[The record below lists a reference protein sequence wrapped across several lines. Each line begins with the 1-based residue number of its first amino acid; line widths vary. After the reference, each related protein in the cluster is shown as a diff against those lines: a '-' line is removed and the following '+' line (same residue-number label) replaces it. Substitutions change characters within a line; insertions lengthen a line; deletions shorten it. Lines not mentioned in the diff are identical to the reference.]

1 MSNTAG
7 NNAPFFNGNEAH
19 TGAFIVYINGIEVP
33 CKSVSDRIGVWQI
46 PEFQLE
52 MVADPVLT
60 RFGAE
65 DRVQVVVFYLDDVAV
80 DPSQIP
86 TFRIFAEGE
95 ITGWGY
101 RRVTNGRSI
110 ILTCVN
116 QMAIFTQLFV
126 QFMTNL
132 DDMIAHA
139 TFAGAGTFE
148 FSSPTSQIVYPF
160 SLFKQG
166 LILPKGTSAP
176 DITRPFDF
184 LYNILRGMVGAS
196 VPAEQQSIPA
206 ANFFSRWA
214 RLTNFVNRFV
224 ASPVFDEGE
233 GDANIFP
240 ILKALQ
246 TTSAVDVLTKSLL
259 SQIQNTGSMY
269 DMLQL
274 IYQTVFMEMGM
285 LPRMPLVS
293 VDLKTSTIQQTDFTS
308 HKVSNINTA
317 PQKPGQPAA
326 SPSTKVTSTT
336 PPNPTKPN
344 RMMNYF
350 AKPQF
355 LFGLPPSSN
364 VIFPS
369 MVQLYEYNEN
379 FATQPTRLYFN
390 DEVIPGVLK
399 IAQNGFGQSIQNA
412 LTLAYPPAADAVNQ
426 ARQANPK
433 TNGKNFL
440 LFPEEFFKGPVM
452 DRRKIPPWLFFLK
465 QAEMTQ
471 LGKNQGTDAV
481 ANPTEPPVSQQALFD
496 QLKNT
501 SPDVYHLYTEYE
513 YFRERYSR
521 RTGSVVSSFDPYVVA
536 GFPCL
541 IFDDRASRVDI
552 FAYVTTVS
560 TSMYNSKQGRST
572 AISYA
577 YGRTVQ
583 EMFDL
588 LAAEFADGQPAA
600 GVAPPEP
607 ISDIRR
613 VIQDFDQAE
622 SFYEAMF
629 YGRQKL
635 YGQDAVADWRK
646 LVGYP
651 SIVPG
656 QPPTAIFIT
665 GASEATLGN
674 VADAGQ
680 TLVALTPQLEA
691 LKLSLTRTQ
700 VAIVSSNAIIDQF
713 SASTSTVDLNALT
726 QSQATLSASQATLAQ
741 LQTQITALETQ
752 LATAQ
757 NVINQNQA
765 TLSQTQV
772 QHNLDPNKELVPM
785 PAAEK
790 MFKYYD
796 DAIRYKWRPI
806 CTLDEYIIFHDSAGE
821 GVVPASN
828 HPRSVGARYYDRIRR
843 FTPLTSDFR
852 LPAGADGL
860 TTSVSVNPDAAT
872 KSTPDGQGDT
882 TTPPSQVAAA
892 PGVTSGTGPN
902 GTNAATDFPQTRAD
916 WDSVLLAYRDNAYN
930 VKAPRS

>member
-1 MSNTAG
+1 MAG
-7 NNAPFFNGNEAH
+7 ASFSGNKPH
-19 TGAFIVYINGIEVP
+19 NGAFIVYINGIEVP

-65 DRVQVVVFYLDDVAV
+65 DRVQVVVFYLDDVTV
-80 DPSQIP
+80 DPSQSP
-86 TFRIFAEGE
+86 AFKVFAEGE

-126 QFMTNL
+126 QFLTNL

-139 TFAGAGTFE
+139 TFAGSGTFE

-166 LILPKGTSAP
+166 LILPQGSSAP

-184 LYNILRGMVGAS
+184 LYNILRGMVGAN
-196 VPAEQQSIPA
+196 VPAGQQSIPA
-206 ANFFSRWA
+206 SNFFARWA

-224 ASPVFDEGE
+224 ASPVFDEGV

-246 TTSAVDVLTKSLL
+246 TTSAVDVLTKNLL

-308 HKVSNINTA
+308 HKVSNASTTQ
-317 PQKPGQPAA
+317 PKPGQPAA
-326 SPSTKVTSTT
+326 APSTKVTSTVA
-336 PPNPTKPN
+336 PNPTKPN
-344 RMMNYF
+344 RLMNYF

-355 LFGLPPSSN
+355 LFGLPPACN

-369 MVQLYEYNEN
+369 MIELYEYNEN

-390 DEVIPGVLK
+390 DEVIPSVLK
-399 IAQNGFGQSIQNA
+399 VAQNGFGQSIQNA
-412 LTLAYPPAADAVNQ
+412 LTLAYPPAADAANL
-426 ARQANPK
+426 ARQSNPK

-452 DRRKIPPWLFFLK
+452 DRRKVPTWLFFLK

-471 LGKNQGTDAV
+471 LAKNQGSDSV
-481 ANPTEPPVSQQALFD
+481 ANPTEPPVAQQDLFE

-521 RTGSVVSSFDPYVVA
+521 RTGSVVSVFDPYVVA

-560 TSMYNSKQGRST
+560 STMYNSKQGRQT
-572 AISYA
+572 TISYA

-583 EMFDL
+583 EMFDI

-629 YGRQKL
+629 FGRQKL
-635 YGQDAVADWRK
+635 FGQDAVADWRK

-651 SIVPG
+651 SIIPG
-656 QPPTAIFIT
+656 QPPTAIFIN
-665 GASEATLGN
+665 GASEATLGS

-680 TLVALTPQLEA
+680 ALVALTPQLEA
-691 LKLSLTRTQ
+691 LKLSLARTQ
-700 VAIVSSNAIIDQF
+700 VAIDSNNAIVNQF
-713 SASTSTVDLNALT
+713 SVSTGTVDLNAL
-726 QSQATLSASQATLAQ
+726 QQAQVGLTAAQTTYAQ
-741 LQTQITALETQ
+741 LQTRITALETQ
-752 LATAQ
+752 IATAQ
-757 NVINQNQA
+757 NTVNQNQA
-765 TLSQTQV
+765 TLAQTQV
-772 QHNLDPNKELVPM
+772 QHNLDATKELVPL
-785 PAAEK
+785 PAAQK
-790 MFKYYD
+790 MFDNYD
-796 DAIRYKWRPI
+796 AAIRYKWRPI

-821 GVVPASN
+821 GVVPAFN
-828 HPRSVGARYYDRIRR
+828 HPRSVGAQYYDRIRR
-843 FTPLTSDFR
+843 FTPLTADFR
-852 LPAGADGL
+852 VPTGADGL
-860 TTSVSVNPDAAT
+860 TTNTAPNPNAAT
-872 KSTPDGQGDT
+872 PTTVDPLGDSATPA
-882 TTPPSQVAAA
+882 SQIASA
-892 PGVTSGTGPN
+892 PGITSGTGPN
-902 GTNAATDFPQTRAD
+902 GTNAANDFPQTRSD
-916 WDSVLLAYRDNAYN
+916 WDSALLAYRNNAYN
-930 VKAPRS
+930 VKVPRT